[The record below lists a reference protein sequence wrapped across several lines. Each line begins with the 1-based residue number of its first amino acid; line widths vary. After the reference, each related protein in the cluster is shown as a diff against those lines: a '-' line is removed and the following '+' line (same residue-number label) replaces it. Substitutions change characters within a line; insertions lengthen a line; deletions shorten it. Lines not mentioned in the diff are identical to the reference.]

1 MPSDLLVH
9 AGDFSQPALRFS
21 VGSLAMSESLKSPL
35 PAVIDDLWEQ
45 RAGLSPD
52 DSAARAEVV
61 AAVDQIDSG
70 EARVAFVDPSTDT
83 VVVDERAKHAILL
96 AFKVL
101 PMAQSQVGDFRHHD
115 RVPLK
120 TRLDGVRVVPGAIAR
135 WGAYLAPGTVLM
147 PSFVNVGAYVDSG
160 TMVDTWATVGSC
172 AQIGK
177 NVHLSGGVGIG
188 GVLEPANAV
197 PVVVEDECMIGSR
210 SIVAEGARVR
220 AGAVLGSGTNIT
232 RTTHVIDVE
241 TGEELPRGE
250 VPAWSVAVNGTRFRK
265 FPGGEFGMPAVLI
278 LKRLP
283 EGERHGK
290 SELNEILRDHGV
302 DG

>member
-1 MPSDLLVH
+1 
-9 AGDFSQPALRFS
+9 
-21 VGSLAMSESLKSPL
+21 MSGAEFASPL
-35 PAVIDDLWEQ
+35 PAAIDELWER
-45 RAGLSPD
+45 RAGLSPA
-52 DSAARAEVV
+52 DSAAKAEIV
-61 AAVDQIDSG
+61 AAVDQIDAG
-70 EARVAFVDPSTDT
+70 TARVAFVDAATGK
-83 VVVDERAKHAILL
+83 VVVDERAKRAILL

-101 PMAQSQVGDFRHHD
+101 PMEETAAGDFRYHD

-135 WGAYLAPGTVLM
+135 WGCYLAPGTVLM

-188 GVLEPANAV
+188 GVLEPPNAV
-197 PVVVEDECMIGSR
+197 PVVVEDECMISSR
-210 SIVAEGARVR
+210 SMVVEGARVR
-220 AGAVLGSGTNIT
+220 TGAVLGAGTILT
-232 RTTHVIDVE
+232 ATSHVIDVE

-250 VPAWSVAVNGTRFRK
+250 APAWSVCVGGTRLRK
-265 FPGGEFGMPAVLI
+265 FGGGEYGLPAVLV

-283 EGERHGK
+283 EGSRHSK
-290 SELNEILRDHGV
+290 TELNELLRDHGV
-302 DG
+302 NG

>member
-1 MPSDLLVH
+1 
-9 AGDFSQPALRFS
+9 
-21 VGSLAMSESLKSPL
+21 MSELKSPL
-35 PAVIDDLWEQ
+35 PAVIDELWER
-45 RAGLSPD
+45 RAELSPK

-61 AAVDQIDSG
+61 AAVDRLDAG
-70 EARVAFVDPSTDT
+70 EARVAFVDAETDE
-83 VVVDERAKHAILL
+83 VVVDERAKRAILL
-96 AFKVL
+96 AFKLL
-101 PMAQSQVGDFRHHD
+101 PMAQSQVGDFRYHD

-135 WGAYLAPGTVLM
+135 WGAYIAPGTVLM
-147 PSFVNVGAYVDSG
+147 PSFTNVGAYVDSG

-188 GVLEPANAV
+188 GVLEPPNAV

-210 SIVAEGARVR
+210 SMVVEGARVR
-220 AGAVLGSGTNIT
+220 TGAVLGSATNLS
-232 RTTHVIDVE
+232 RSTHVIDVE

-250 VPAWSVAVNGTRFRK
+250 APAWSVCVNGMRSRK
-265 FPGGEFGMPAVLI
+265 FAGGEFGMPCVLV

-283 EGERHGK
+283 EGQRHNK
-290 SELNEILRDHGV
+290 AELNAILRDHGV